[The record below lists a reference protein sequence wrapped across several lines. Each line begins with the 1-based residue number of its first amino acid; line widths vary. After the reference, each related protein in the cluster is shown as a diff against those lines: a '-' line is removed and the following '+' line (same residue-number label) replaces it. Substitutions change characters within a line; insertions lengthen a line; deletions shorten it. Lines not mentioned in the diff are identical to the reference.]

1 MYSWVKPKY
10 PGGGAFAVQIYSLK
24 YLYDQWVLHNNIWT
38 KSNDWTD
45 LCRYLYCTIT
55 VYRHPRVDF
64 ILHYDRQP
72 PFNNNYLTYQNY
84 HPYMLLQMKHKKIIP
99 SLLSNP
105 RGKPKLKIKIKPPKQ
120 MLSKWFF
127 QKQFSNYDL
136 LLLVASAAS
145 LKYPRLACCNE
156 NRIITLLYLHPN
168 FFKQSDWAQTRSE
181 TQTPP
186 YYEPYPGAARIQ
198 YLSGR
203 QDRPTKYTPI
213 DYIDTATAGT
223 PSGKYYKSIDLEG
236 GFFSPKVL
244 GAFEVKTSEGS
255 TRPLPIG
262 VARYNPAADDGK
274 GNVIWLCSIFGGSYD
289 KPRVTPDLIIE
300 GEPLWKAF
308 WGYWSYLEAK
318 KKKSFFALNLFVVQS
333 PHIHPAPTE
342 ATRQFYPIIDRDFIQ
357 GKNAWDSYITL
368 DDKKFWYPT
377 CHRQTKTINDI
388 VKCGPYVPKLD
399 NITDSTWEL
408 PISYNFR
415 FKWGGPMLQDNQVI
429 NPQNKDTYPVPD
441 TIKEA
446 VQVLDP
452 EKQIAASMFHQ
463 WDYRRG
469 CLTEK
474 AIKRMSQ
481 NLPTDSS
488 LESDTESTPKKK
500 RRILPTLHNPEEETQ
515 EIQKCL
521 LSLCEE
527 STCQE
532 QAQEQDLLKLIKQQ
546 QQQQHELKH
555 NLLVLIKD
563 LKAKQRLL
571 QLQTGVLE

>member
-10 PGGGAFAVQIYSLK
+10 PSGGNFAVQVYSLK
-24 YLYDQWVLHNNIWT
+24 YLYDQWILHNNIWT

-45 LCRYLYCTIT
+45 LCRYLVCTIT
-55 VYRHPRVDF
+55 IYRHPRVDF
-64 ILHYDRQP
+64 VVTYDRQP
-72 PFNNNYLTYQNY
+72 PFNIDYLTYQNY
-84 HPYMLLQMKHKKIIP
+84 HPYMILQRKHKRIIP

-105 RGKPKLKIKIKPPKQ
+105 RGKSKIKLKIKPPKQ

-127 QKQFSNYDL
+127 QKQFCTYDL
-136 LLLVASAAS
+136 FLLAAAACS

-168 FFKQSDWAQTRSE
+168 FFTRSNWAHTIGDTE
-181 TQTPP
+181 AVK
-186 YYEPYPGAARIQ
+186 YYEPYPGAAALTYQ
-198 YLSGR
+198 SGKKEK
-203 QDRPTKYTPI
+203 PT
-213 DYIDTATAGT
+213 DYVPKNYFTQAPPTT
-223 PSGKYYKSIDLEG
+223 PSGQYYRSIDLEG
-236 GFFSPKVL
+236 GFFSPRIL
-244 GAFEVKTSEGS
+244 GAFNVKNSTGP

-262 VARYNPAADDGK
+262 VARYNPAVDDGK
-274 GNVIWLCSIFGGSYD
+274 GNKIWLTSIFGGSYD
-289 KPRVTPDLIIE
+289 IPKVTPDLIIE

-308 WGYWSYLEAK
+308 YGYWSYLETK
-318 KKKSFFALNLFVVQS
+318 KKKGFFSLNIFVVQS
-333 PHIHPAPTE
+333 PYIQPAPTE

-357 GKNAWDSYITL
+357 GKNEWDSYITL
-368 DDKKFWYPT
+368 DDQKFWYPT

-388 VKCGPYVPKLD
+388 VKCGPYMPKLD

-408 PISYNFR
+408 PINYNFR
-415 FKWGGPMLQDNQVI
+415 FKWGGPHLQDQQVS

-446 VQVLDP
+446 VQVFDP

-469 CLTEK
+469 CLTAK
-474 AIKRMSQ
+474 AIKRMSE

-488 LESDTESTPKKK
+488 LESDAESTPKKK
-500 RRILPTLHNPEEETQ
+500 RRVLPTLHNPEEETQ

-527 STCQE
+527 STCQD
-532 QAQEQDLLKLIKQQ
+532 QEKETDLLKLIKQQ
-546 QQQQHELKH
+546 QHQQRELKH